1 MLIGELALH
10 LVHVQNL
17 VPGERHVGI
26 DVIVESAPCRFLP
39 PQGDFVTV
47 IVHFADIQRGQAR
60 RNNARGRVRRQE
72 NARTVFKE
80 IIEIQGKPIR
90 EEVCVDTVVLLVG
103 RFPCYI
109 GIAQRTFPVSF
120 QTVRVVNTKAIRAVL

>member
-1 MLIGELALH
+1 MLISELALH

-47 IVHFADIQRGQAR
+47 IVHFADIQRGRPAAIMPGVELGDR
-60 RNNARGRVRRQE
+60 RMPVRCS
-72 NARTVFKE
+72 K
-80 IIEIQGKPIR
+80 K
-90 EEVCVDTVVLLVG
+90 
-103 RFPCYI
+103 
-109 GIAQRTFPVSF
+109 
-120 QTVRVVNTKAIRAVL
+120 